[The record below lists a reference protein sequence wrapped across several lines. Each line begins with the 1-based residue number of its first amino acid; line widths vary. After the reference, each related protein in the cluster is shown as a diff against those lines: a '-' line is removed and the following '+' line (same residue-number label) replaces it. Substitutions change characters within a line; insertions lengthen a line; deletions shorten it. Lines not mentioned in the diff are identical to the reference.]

1 MLLRDAASDALTW
14 KLTSA
19 DATSPAELGD
29 PAGGDDYRLCVYDG
43 AAMAQPRLSA
53 AAPAGSAW
61 SASGTGVTYRSGSGA
76 PHGLR
81 LAKLKAGAAGSA
93 KVLVKG
99 KGAAL
104 ALPPLAGL
112 VAPVTVQLRNA
123 DGSCWGATFS
133 TPDVATPTLFKARSD

>member
-1 MLLRDAASDALTW
+1 M
-14 KLTSA
+14 
-19 DATSPAELGD
+19 
-29 PAGGDDYRLCVYDG
+29 
-43 AAMAQPRLSA
+43 
-53 AAPAGSAW
+53 
-61 SASGTGVTYRSGSGA
+61 
-76 PHGLR
+76 
-81 LAKLKAGAAGSA
+81 
-93 KVLVKG
+93 KG